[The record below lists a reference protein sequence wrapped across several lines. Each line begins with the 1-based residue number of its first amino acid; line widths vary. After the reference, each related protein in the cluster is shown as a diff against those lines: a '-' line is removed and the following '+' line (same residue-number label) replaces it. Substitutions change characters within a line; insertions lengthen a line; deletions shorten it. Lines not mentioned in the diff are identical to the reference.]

1 LAHPEKVHVFAGML
15 IISSA
20 IVASQNTTPEA
31 PDWHTYQRSPVLAK
45 RLERT
50 PRLTTGPTRD

>member
-1 LAHPEKVHVFAGML
+1 ML